1 MSAVSQPP
9 KCCCCCFLLNCCC
22 LILLLLLQNFI
33 WTKLLFCQFS
43 FSPLPKHK
51 NPQKYPQG
59 FSNSKDLIPSSRF
72 RKLKQLFS
80 SLCSLEQPGCVNK
93 NIVFRELWSLV
104 FVFVFVR
111 WVRVA
116 VWIKIVLAL
125 ELWSL
130 GPDCSVLQCGIY
142 TINNAAVDQQA
153 ATGQTFTNCKTP
165 VVSRDKDFGIDKK
178 KLKKL
183 KSALIF
189 LGNQLQCKGYI

>member
-9 KCCCCCFLLNCCC
+9 KCCCCFLLNCCC
-22 LILLLLLQNFI
+22 LILLLLLLLLQNFN

-59 FSNSKDLIPSSRF
+59 FSNSDSFGKDIIPSSRF
-72 RKLKQLFS
+72 RKLKH
-80 SLCSLEQPGCVNK
+80 CSLEPGCVNK
-93 NIVFRELWSLV
+93 NIVYRELRSL
-104 FVFVFVR
+104 VFVR

-130 GPDCSVLQCGIY
+130 GPGCSVLQCGIY

-178 KLKKL
+178 KIKKV
-183 KSALIF
+183 KICPHF
-189 LGNQLQCKGYI
+189 LGKSIAM